1 MRSKDRDLLEEET
14 KWIKQKYTEE
24 AKSYLKDKRD
34 HDAAFMDSARRLL
47 EENVKSATYEKV
59 QRSAESDSDS
69 SLESLYGTTG
79 TCTTDSIT
87 TDKNTVEKE
96 EPENIW
102 ITIIL
107 PIIVIIFNVAGF
119 VFLTLKF
126 G

>member
-34 HDAAFMDSARRLL
+34 HDAAFMESAKRLL

-59 QRSAESDSDS
+59 QKSAESDSDS

-79 TCTTDSIT
+79 TGTTDSF

-119 VFLTLKF
+119 IFLTVKF